1 MTTQESA
8 PSWWTKLPVAL
19 RAIISGLL
27 IAMVAANV
35 WPLLLVTLGVP
46 LAAIAEAIFLGA
58 YVWWLSGGGPPRR
71 TQVPRAM
78 AFRRGKLSPPQW
90 FWGLLAAVFFA
101 ATVHASIVLLFR
113 FVPFPVAAFRQ
124 GYDFSF
130 IPGLR
135 LKWLV
140 VVVSAASAG
149 ICEEAGFRGYMQRP
163 IELRHG
169 ARFAI
174 LISSL
179 FFTLVHLTKAWAL
192 IGMIPIVFGA
202 GILLGL
208 LAWSS
213 QSLVP
218 GMIGHTVMDIGLFA
232 YWWTGVAGTFTARTV
247 SETGVDRPFLI
258 ACATF
263 AISLVI
269 VLLAISRLRRKDS
282 ATARPNGEPHLGRHH
297 STHQR
302 ASGS

>member
-1 MTTQESA
+1 LTTQESA
-8 PSWWTKLPVAL
+8 ASWWTKLPVAL

-58 YVWWLSGGGPPRR
+58 YVWWASGGGPPRR
-71 TQVPRAM
+71 TQALRAT
-78 AFRRGKLSPPQW
+78 AFRRGKLSPSQW

-113 FVPFPVAAFRQ
+113 FVPFPVAAFRH

-135 LKWLV
+135 LKWV
-140 VVVSAASAG
+140 AVVVSAASAG

-179 FFTLVHLTKAWAL
+179 FFMLVHLTKAWAL

-213 QSLVP
+213 QSLIP
-218 GMIGHTVMDIGLFA
+218 GIVGHTVMDIGLFA

-269 VLLAISRLRRKDS
+269 VLLAISRLRRM
-282 ATARPNGEPHLGRHH
+282 ATP
-297 STHQR
+297 
-302 ASGS
+302 